1 MYSKEEASRLRQ
13 QFWIA
18 FGQYM
23 KPIPAAEGLPVNWVN
38 YKTGV
43 KHIFFKMDASQKEA
57 SLSIHITHPDETL
70 RMQYFEQFEALKLL
84 FTEALGD
91 EWVWEAQALNEYG
104 VALSSITKTLHQV
117 NIFDQSSW
125 PTIIPFLKTTIVAL
139 DEFWT
144 DVKPIFQ
151 DLNS

>member
-23 KPIPAAEGLPVNWVN
+23 KPIPSAEGMPINWVN
-38 YKTGV
+38 YKTGI
-43 KHIFFKMDASQKEA
+43 KHISFKMDVSQKEA
-57 SLSIHITHPDETL
+57 VLSIHITHPDEAV
-70 RMQYFEQFEALKLL
+70 RMQYFEQFKALNLL
-84 FTEALGD
+84 FIDALGED
-91 EWVWEAQALNEYG
+91 WIWEAQATNEYG
-104 VALSSITKTLHQV
+104 IPFSSITKTLNDV

-125 PTIIPFLKTTIVAL
+125 PTIIPFLKSTIVAL
-139 DEFWT
+139 DEFWA

-151 DLNS
+151 ALNH

>member
-18 FGQYM
+18 FGKYM
-23 KPIPAAEGLPVNWVN
+23 KPIPSAEGIPINWVN
-38 YKTGV
+38 YKTGI
-43 KHIFFKMDASQKEA
+43 KHVLFKMDVSQKEA
-57 SLSIHITHPDETL
+57 TVAIHLTHPDEAV
-70 RMQYFEQFEALKLL
+70 RMEYFEQFKALNLL
-84 FTEALGD
+84 FSAALGE
-91 EWVWEAQALNEYG
+91 EWVWEAQAVNEYG
-104 VALSSITKTLHQV
+104 VPLSSITKTLHEV

-125 PTIIPFLKTTIVAL
+125 PAIIPFLKITIVAL

-151 DLNS
+151 DLNN